1 MTNERGAGRC
11 QGSSPGSRCLMLVI
25 VTKSVIAPGSACQFN
40 KAAWNSCSETPDPCL
55 CSAGSGTGAAGEVN
69 PTWHSHLELL
79 WGFSLLPKAEFGD
92 MGQSSLLES
101 SSQNS
106 WGWEGALQISQSTP
120 QPRQGHLELVTQE

>member
-40 KAAWNSCSETPDPCL
+40 EAAWNSCSETPDPCL

-101 SSQNS
+101 SSQNPRIAGVGRERCRSASPLPSHGRVTWS
-106 WGWEGALQISQSTP
+106 W
-120 QPRQGHLELVTQE
+120 